1 MLDKI
6 RSHFQFIDLGG
17 TEATTI
23 LANNLKNKSKPLYED
38 LYVYILKNNLDIL
51 CDYELILYSVMEM

>member
-23 LANNLKNKSKPLYED
+23 FANLMNKSKPLYED
-38 LYVYILKNNLDIL
+38 LYVYILKNLDIL
-51 CDYELILYSVMEM
+51 CDYGLILHSVMEM

>member
-6 RSHFQFIDLGG
+6 RSHLQFIDLGG
-17 TEATTI
+17 AKATTI
-23 LANNLKNKSKPLYED
+23 FENLMNKSKPLYED

-51 CDYELILYSVMEM
+51 CDYGLLLYSVMEM